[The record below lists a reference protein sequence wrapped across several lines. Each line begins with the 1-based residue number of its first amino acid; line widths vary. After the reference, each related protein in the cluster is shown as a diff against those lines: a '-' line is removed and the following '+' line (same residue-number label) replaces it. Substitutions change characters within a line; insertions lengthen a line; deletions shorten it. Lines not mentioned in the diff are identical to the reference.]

1 MTKLSWHA
9 PEYIH
14 TEKTADWYWILAIV
28 TVTVVLIAVILN
40 NVIFGML
47 IIVASSTLTLLAGR
61 KPQKVHI
68 EISDRR
74 ISVGRIHYNYAEM
87 ESFWVEKRQI
97 FPKLVLKSK
106 KVFLP
111 YISILIEEVEPEKV
125 RQALSDHLP
134 EEEHVE
140 PLLEKILIYLGF

>member
-14 TEKTADWYWILAIV
+14 TEKNPDWYWIVAIV
-28 TVTVVLIAVILN
+28 TVTIALIAIILN
-40 NVIFGML
+40 NVIFALL
-47 IIVASSTLTLLAGR
+47 IIVSSFTLTLLAGR
-61 KPQKVHI
+61 KPERVHI
-68 EISDRR
+68 EISERR
-74 ISVGRIHYNYAEM
+74 ISVGKIHYNYAELD
-87 ESFWVEKRQI
+87 SFWVEKRHV

-111 YISILIEEVEPEKV
+111 YVNILIEEVEPEKV
-125 RQALSDHLP
+125 REVLSDHLP

-140 PLLEKILIYLGF
+140 PLFEKILVYLGF